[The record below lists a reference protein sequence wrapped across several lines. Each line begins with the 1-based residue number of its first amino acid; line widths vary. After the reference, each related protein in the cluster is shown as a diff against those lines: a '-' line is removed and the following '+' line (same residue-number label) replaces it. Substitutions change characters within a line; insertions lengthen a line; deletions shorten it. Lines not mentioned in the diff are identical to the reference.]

1 MIRFPILMSSLLF
14 QGGPDH
20 QPTKERHIKTLN
32 WCPFSLATD
41 KWGMKES

>member
-1 MIRFPILMSSLLF
+1 MVRSHLLMSSLLF

-20 QPTKERHIKTLN
+20 QPAKERHRKTLN
-32 WCPFSLATD
+32 WHPSSLATD